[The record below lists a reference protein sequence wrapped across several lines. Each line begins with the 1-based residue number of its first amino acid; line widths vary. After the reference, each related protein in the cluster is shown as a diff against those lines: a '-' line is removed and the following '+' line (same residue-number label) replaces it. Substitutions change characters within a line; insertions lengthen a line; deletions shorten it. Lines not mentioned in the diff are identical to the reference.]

1 MCYNI
6 PMKKLLLILIVT
18 LFLTPST
25 SWAMTELELRIKIIE
40 LRIELLTA
48 MMNEV
53 EPIKEVIEPVVE
65 IDPVVEEKAEE
76 PVVENKPP
84 KVIRINKDDIIRKSS
99 TIVEKKAD
107 PEKKAKVPVVSP
119 RSSYW
124 DYNLILRV
132 SA

>member
-1 MCYNI
+1 
-6 PMKKLLLILIVT
+6 MKKALLLLSLII
-18 LFLTPST
+18 FLAPST
-25 SWAMTELELRIKIIE
+25 SWAMTELELRVKIIE

-53 EPIKEVIEPVVE
+53 EPIKEVVEPVVE
-65 IDPVVEEKAEE
+65 PVVEKKIVE